1 MGHGTGACGGREDE
15 GSGEGAEGPY
25 GPGPVQDPFGHDGRC
40 SAAALPL
47 LILGSVW
54 LDL

>member
-1 MGHGTGACGGREDE
+1 MMEDE

-40 SAAALPL
+40 SAAADSRFSLA
-47 LILGSVW
+47 
-54 LDL
+54 